1 MLDRET
7 SSRGVPVSSCSLTR
21 SRREA
26 RLTAKNGNYPGALL
40 HRHYFAQALSPDGR
54 TLAFLRVQTHSPPWA
69 RFVKL
74 LPNGE
79 IVQLTRAAT
88 RKMHPVCS
96 PQMARASLTR
106 FPESGQLFRH
116 RVNPPQ
122 SPGPPEA
129 GSGMYVEDLHGRMV
143 GATWTSV
150 ATPSSKCGVSQPPD
164 C

>member
-26 RLTAKNGNYPGALL
+26 RLTAKNGNYPGAL

-79 IVQLTRAAT
+79 IVQLTRDAT
-88 RKMHPVCS
+88 RKMHPVFS
-96 PQMARASLTR
+96 PDGASI
-106 FPESGQLFRH
+106 
-116 RVNPPQ
+116 
-122 SPGPPEA
+122 A
-129 GSGMYVEDLHGRMV
+129 Y
-143 GATWTSV
+143 SV
-150 ATPSSKCGVSQPPD
+150 P
-164 C
+164 

>member
-26 RLTAKNGNYPGALL
+26 RLTAKNGNYPGAP
-40 HRHYFAQALSPDGR
+40 AP
-54 TLAFLRVQTHSPPWA
+54 TLFRSGLVARWTYAGILRVQTHSPPWA

-79 IVQLTRAAT
+79 IVQLTRDAT

-96 PQMARASLTR
+96 PQMARASSLTR

-122 SPGPPEA
+122 SPGQPEA
-129 GSGMYVEDLHGRMV
+129 GSGMYVEDLHRRRYVDFRGNTV
-143 GATWTSV
+143 QQVWGFGTA
-150 ATPSSKCGVSQPPD
+150 
-164 C
+164 

>member
-26 RLTAKNGNYPGALL
+26 RLTAKNGNYPGAP
-40 HRHYFAQALSPDGR
+40 AP
-54 TLAFLRVQTHSPPWA
+54 TLFRSGLVARWTYAGIPPGSDTFTTVREVRQVATQW
-69 RFVKL
+69 R
-74 LPNGE
+74 N
-79 IVQLTRAAT
+79 RAAHVT
-88 RKMHPVCS
+88 PLARCIQCS

-122 SPGPPEA
+122 SPAQPEA

>member
-26 RLTAKNGNYPGALL
+26 RLTAKNGNYPGAP
-40 HRHYFAQALSPDGR
+40 AP
-54 TLAFLRVQTHSPPWA
+54 TLFRSGLVARWTYAGILRVQTHSPPWA

-122 SPGPPEA
+122 SPGQPEA
-129 GSGMYVEDLHGRMV
+129 GSGMYVEDVHGRRYV
-143 GATWTSV
+143 DFRGNTVQQVWGFGTAGLL
-150 ATPSSKCGVSQPPD
+150 TP
-164 C
+164 

>member
-26 RLTAKNGNYPGALL
+26 RLTAKNGNYPGAP
-40 HRHYFAQALSPDGR
+40 AP
-54 TLAFLRVQTHSPPWA
+54 TLFRSGLVARWTYAGILRVQTHSPPCA

-79 IVQLTRAAT
+79 IVQLTRDAT

-129 GSGMYVEDLHGRMV
+129 GSGMYVEDLHGRRYV
-143 GATWTSV
+143 DFRGNTVQQVWGFGTAGLL
-150 ATPSSKCGVSQPPD
+150 TP
-164 C
+164 